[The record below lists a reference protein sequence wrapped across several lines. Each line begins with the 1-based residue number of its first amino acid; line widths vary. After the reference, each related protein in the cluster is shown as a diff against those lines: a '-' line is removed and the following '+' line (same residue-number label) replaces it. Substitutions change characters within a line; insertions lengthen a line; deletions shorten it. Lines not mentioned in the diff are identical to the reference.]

1 MLRSSFACALSLM
14 LALTALTACGD
25 DGGSTAVDAANIDA
39 PGAAQTCANY
49 CTTIGTNCTAANLM
63 YSTEANC
70 LATCAFWQPGNAN
83 EMVNNTRA
91 CRIYHAG
98 VASGAPALHCKHA
111 GPGGDATCG
120 TNCEGFCTLV
130 MGACGTQPTP
140 PYASM
145 GACMTSCATFNV
157 APPYEASQTGG
168 NTFACRL
175 YHATAASSNAGLHCP
190 HTSPDTSVGQPC
202 R

>member
-1 MLRSSFACALSLM
+1 MLRSSFACALSVL
-14 LALTALTACGD
+14 LALAACGD
-25 DGGSTAVDAANIDA
+25 DGGSTPIDAAGDIDA
-39 PGAAQTCANY
+39 DAAAQTCANY
-49 CTTIGTNCTAANLM
+49 CTTIGTHCAAANAQ
-63 YSTEANC
+63 YSTSADC
-70 LATCAFWQPGNAN
+70 LATCAFWQPGVAN
-83 EMVNNTRA
+83 EMANNTRA

-98 VASGAPALHCKHA
+98 VAAGNPGLHCKHA
-111 GPGGDATCG
+111 GPGGDGACG

-130 MGACGTQPTP
+130 MGACAGQATP

-145 GACMTSCATFNV
+145 GACMTSCATFNT

-168 NTFACRL
+168 NSFACRL